1 MNIKFE
7 KLNNLKKKVLL
18 KKRLNSYGWDYI
30 KIDGHNEKQIYKAI
44 KAIDQSISVDKLK
57 KIYLLVL
64 ISMFLTGCIQSTAL
78 LGPGV
83 TIATTGNI
91 MQAGFQYGANSAIKK
106 ETGKDAFTHLK
117 DAVAEEKE
125 NPKLQKNIRNLA
137 QNTIQKIKKKLLI
150 N

>member
-1 MNIKFE
+1 MKF
-7 KLNNLKKKVLL
+7 
-18 KKRLNSYGWDYI
+18 
-30 KIDGHNEKQIYKAI
+30 
-44 KAIDQSISVDKLK
+44 K

-91 MQAGFQYGANSAIKK
+91 MQASFQYGANSAIKK
-106 ETGKDAFTHLK
+106 ETGKDALTHLK
-117 DAVAEEKE
+117 NAVEEE
-125 NPKLQKNIRNLA
+125 QDNQKLEKKIKNLA
-137 QNTIQKIKKKLLI
+137 KNTIKRIKKKLLT

>member
-1 MNIKFE
+1 MKF
-7 KLNNLKKKVLL
+7 
-18 KKRLNSYGWDYI
+18 
-30 KIDGHNEKQIYKAI
+30 
-44 KAIDQSISVDKLK
+44 K

-64 ISMFLTGCIQSTAL
+64 ISLILSGCIQPTAL

-91 MQAGFQYGANSAIKK
+91 MHAGLQYGANSAIKK

-117 DAVAEEKE
+117 SAIDEEQDSQ
-125 NPKLQKNIRNLA
+125 KLNKKIRNFT
-137 QNTIQKIKKKLLI
+137 QNTIERLKKKLLI

>member
-1 MNIKFE
+1 MKF
-7 KLNNLKKKVLL
+7 
-18 KKRLNSYGWDYI
+18 
-30 KIDGHNEKQIYKAI
+30 
-44 KAIDQSISVDKLK
+44 K

-83 TIATTGNI
+83 TVATTGNI
-91 MQAGFQYGANSAIKK
+91 MQAGFQYGANSAIKN
-106 ETGKDAFTHLK
+106 ETGKDALTHLK
-117 DAVAEEKE
+117 DVVEEE
-125 NPKLQKNIRNLA
+125 QDNQKLEKKIKNLA

>member
-1 MNIKFE
+1 MKF
-7 KLNNLKKKVLL
+7 
-18 KKRLNSYGWDYI
+18 
-30 KIDGHNEKQIYKAI
+30 
-44 KAIDQSISVDKLK
+44 K

-91 MQAGFQYGANSAIKK
+91 MQAGFQYGANSAIKN

-117 DAVAEEKE
+117 DAIEEE
-125 NPKLQKNIRNLA
+125 QDSQKLNKKIKNFTL
-137 QNTIQKIKKKLLI
+137 NTIDRVKKKLLI